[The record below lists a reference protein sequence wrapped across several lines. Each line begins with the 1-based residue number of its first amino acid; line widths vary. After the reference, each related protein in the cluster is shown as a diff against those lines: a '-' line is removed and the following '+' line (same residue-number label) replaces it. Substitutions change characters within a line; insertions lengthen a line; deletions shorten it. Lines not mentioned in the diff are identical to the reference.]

1 MTAMPG
7 TMLVTRTIPLPELA
21 IKACATVSRI
31 EAADA
36 DTDRLKAMGV
46 CIGRKVELVQ
56 AGDPLILRVL
66 GSRLGV
72 SARLARQVYVDVCIA
87 QECRL
92 AGENEG
98 R

>member
-66 GSRLGV
+66 GHVGGV
-72 SARLARQVYVDVCIA
+72 SPVGTASVCR
-87 QECRL
+87 CLYRP
-92 AGENEG
+92 GMPTCG
-98 R
+98 